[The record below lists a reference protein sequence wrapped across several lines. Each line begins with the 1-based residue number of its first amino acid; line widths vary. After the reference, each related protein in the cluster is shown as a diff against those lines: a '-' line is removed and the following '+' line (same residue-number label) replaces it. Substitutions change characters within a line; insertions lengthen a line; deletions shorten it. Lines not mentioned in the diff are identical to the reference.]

1 VPPAPHPD
9 REQGV
14 FETLLVVSGRP
25 VELDAHLERLSG
37 SLRTLYDSGL
47 PADARRLALDRG
59 RRIRLGRL
67 RLTATPRQGKPPGL
81 EVATAEVDAA
91 LVFPDPERGAEL
103 RSLAVEGGLGAHK
116 WVDRRPLDRAEAGA
130 SGAVSLVTDRDGTVL
145 EASRANV
152 FAVRGGVLLT
162 PPVDGRII
170 AGITRRAVIEIARAA
185 GRELREGRL
194 SVADLQGAEEVFLTN
209 SVRGVE
215 AVRSV
220 DGRDLGRERA
230 VTVEIAADLR
240 RRWLG
245 RGAPAAAAAAVP

>member
-14 FETLLVVSGRP
+14 FETLLVVGGRP

-37 SLRTLYDSGL
+37 SLRALYDSAL
-47 PADARRLALDRG
+47 PANARQLALDRSG
-59 RRIRLGRL
+59 GIRLGRL
-67 RLTATPRQGKPPGL
+67 RLTATQREGKLRL
-81 EVATAEVDAA
+81 EAATAEVDPA
-91 LVFPDPERGAEL
+91 LVFPDPDRSVEL
-103 RSLAVEGGLGAHK
+103 RSLAIEGGLGAHK
-116 WVDRRPLDRAEAGA
+116 WVDRRPLERAEAGA
-130 SGAVSLVTDRDGTVL
+130 SGAVPLVTDRDGTVL

-162 PPVDGRII
+162 PPTDGRII

-209 SVRGVE
+209 SVRGME

-220 DGRDLGRERA
+220 DGGDLGRERA
-230 VTVEIAADLR
+230 VTAEIAADLR

-245 RGAPAAAAAAVP
+245 RGAPAAAAAAAP